1 MQTNPEFTIYPAIDL
16 RQGQVVRLRQGDL
29 AQQTVYGADPAAQA
43 RVWIAAGAKWLHV
56 VNLDGA
62 FEQADNANQTALRQ
76 ILAECL
82 PAGVRVQFGGG
93 LRSLEAVEQALGLG
107 VTRILLGTAAVQSP
121 ELAGQALQR
130 FGPERI
136 GAALDA
142 EGGIIKTRGWTES
155 SGVLAVDLGK
165 QLAQAGLQHV
175 IYTDIARDGTSTGAN
190 LAACLQLQQSSGLQ
204 VIVSGGIHSL
214 DEIRQARQMGLAG
227 VIAGRAL
234 YEGHFTLQEAL
245 LC

>member
-1 MQTNPEFTIYPAIDL
+1 MAEFTLYPAIDL

-43 RVWIAAGAKWLHV
+43 RAWIAAGARWLHV

-62 FEQADNANQTALRQ
+62 FEQADNANQAALRL
-76 ILAECL
+76 IAAECAA
-82 PAGVRVQFGGG
+82 AGARVQFGGG
-93 LRSLEAVEQALGLG
+93 LRSLEAVEQALALG
-107 VTRILLGTAAVQSP
+107 VTRVLLGTAAVQSP
-121 ELAGQALQR
+121 ELVVQALAR
-130 FGPERI
+130 FGPLQI

-142 EGGIIKTRGWTES
+142 AAGIIKTRGWTES
-155 SGVLAVDLGK
+155 SGISAVDLGK
-165 QLAQAGLQHV
+165 QLAQAGLQDV
-175 IYTDIARDGTSTGAN
+175 IYTDIARDGTGSGAN
-190 LAACLQLQQSSGLQ
+190 LAACLNLQEVSGLR
-204 VIVSGGIHSL
+204 VIVSGGIRHL
-214 DEIRQARQMGLAG
+214 DEIRQARQLGLAG